1 MDDESTTV
9 SIHTTSGELIN
20 DRTSWEISKQ
30 FTDLSII
37 SNGLQWFSVGVSEIS
52 GITTTQLS
60 DNAIT
65 SEKIADGSITGS
77 DIQNSAVDTTQ
88 LADNAVTSAKIVD
101 GTITGSDIN
110 NSAIGTTQ
118 LADNAVT
125 SAKIIDGTIT
135 GSDIQNSAVDTTQ
148 LADNAVT
155 SAKIIDGTITGS
167 DIQNSAVDTTQLADN
182 AITSDK
188 ISDATIT
195 SADLADSSILPS
207 KLSGNPGNGNNGSIL
222 ISKGDGTFDWRES
235 GDVFDTTPGVSASLE
250 YSIACKAP
258 FDVEVDNSG
267 NIYVLQSNGY
277 IMVYT
282 ASGEFSYSIGTG
294 EYSNTIGSFKYP
306 FSIDVD
312 NNGKIYV
319 SELNGHRVQVFTADG
334 NYSYSIGTGAAN
346 TSLEGFYSPSGIA
359 IDNNGK
365 IYVSDTRQNSRIMV
379 FTASG
384 SYDYS
389 INAPIRWSNDLFVDN
404 NGNIYLS
411 DDNNCVHVFASG
423 SYSYSFGSAG
433 NSPGE
438 FTTPHDVALD
448 SNGNIYV
455 SEKNNHRVQVFT
467 ASGDYDY
474 SITHNDL
481 MLPQGICVHNSKI
494 YIVSASKNKIL
505 VFNPPSPTY
514 HSVESAYIGIGTAT
528 PTETLEVDGNIKIN
542 KDLILSTGSS
552 SVSQTVLKT
561 MSQSEARTINLPD
574 ASGIVVVTDDGNV
587 SIPDG
592 AVTASK
598 LAGNPGNGT
607 AGETL
612 ISKGDGTFDWG
623 QSDTGGA
630 FVTNQESGGSGI
642 RDLTISSGVDANFSA
657 FNVAVDSND
666 RIYVADKKNNRI
678 QVFTSSGAY
687 DYSIG
692 TGSSGSNQ
700 GQFYNPTS
708 VALDSNDNI
717 YVADQENHRIQV
729 FTAQGVYNYSIGT
742 GSSGCG
748 QGQFFAPNDVTVDSS
763 GKIYVADNGN
773 NRIQVFTASGSYDY
787 SIGKSDCTSG
797 TNIGEFDNPYGL
809 YVDSNGKIYVAENS
823 NHRIQVFTASG
834 AFDYSIGTGSL
845 DDSPEATAFPT
856 DVVVNNNGDI
866 IVSEYFYK
874 RIKVFKASGA
884 YSYSF
889 STIHE
894 KSYGSYGLS
903 LDSNGKVISAE
914 NFFLG
919 PFDDFYSVSRYV
931 LSSSDIPTHTVQTG
945 NVGIGTTSPTEKLE
959 VDGNIKINNNLIL
972 STGTSSDS
980 QTVLKAMTQSEA
992 RTITLPDTSGIV
1004 VVTDDGNISI
1014 PDGSVTA
1021 SKLAGNPGNGTA
1033 GETLVSKGDGTF
1045 DWGQSGLVTS
1055 QGSSAGF
1062 DYSLV
1067 SDAVSFSDEICD
1079 VEIDSSGKIYV
1090 SDSIKHCI
1098 YVFTSTGTFDYSIGN
1113 GPGSASGQFNTP
1125 YGLTVDSNDKIY
1137 VADHGN
1143 NRIQVFTASGNYE
1156 YSIVNIDDPG
1166 DVAVDKNGKIYVTQE
1181 TSFQV
1186 LTASGNFE
1194 YSIGKDTKGT
1204 GQGEFDTAFG
1214 IDVDS
1219 DGKIY
1224 VADVANFRIQ
1234 VFTASG
1240 EYEYSIFHWL
1250 GIENLIFGGYYD
1262 VALDNSGKIYV
1273 SDSFQ
1278 GRFVVYTAEGN
1289 LDYSILVND
1298 TLMNSGIDVD
1308 SNGKV
1313 CLVGVPW
1320 IFSTETESRVSIF
1333 NIPSDTT
1340 HTIENGNVGIG
1351 TSSPTEKLEV
1361 DGNIKINNDLILSTG
1376 SSSVSQT
1383 VLKTMSQSEAR
1394 TITLPDASGIVV
1406 VTDDGNISIPD
1417 GSVTASKLAG
1427 NPGNGTAGETL
1438 VSKGDGTFTWE
1449 TPESTFLTTLASAE
1463 NIAYSIGSNSGS
1475 GSDPGQFNYP
1485 TNVTLDNN
1493 GSIYVTDASNRRIQ
1507 VFTSSGDYSYS
1518 IVTGHGSNGLA
1529 LDSKG
1534 NIYVND
1540 EGNHRV
1546 RVFTAA
1552 GDYSYSIGTGSSG
1565 NAAGQFN
1572 NPSGIAVDSN
1582 DNIYVSDALN
1592 SRIQVFT
1599 AQGNY
1604 SYSFNAGFITS
1615 GITLDSSGN
1624 IYVSDDN
1631 NHCIQ
1636 VFTAQ
1641 GINTNTIGSA
1651 GSGAGQLD
1659 SPFGMDI
1666 DSNGNIYVAEMN
1678 NNRVQVFT
1686 ASGAYSYSI
1695 GQLNRPF
1702 GVATDNSKIYVADK
1716 DNHRIMVYNI
1726 QQTTHTV
1733 STGNVG
1739 IGTASPTEKLEVDGN
1754 IKINNDLILSTG
1766 SSSIS
1771 QTVLKTMSQSV
1782 ARTITL
1788 PDTSGIVVVTDDGT
1802 ISIPDGSVTASKL
1815 AGNPGNGTVGE
1826 TLVSKGDGTF
1836 DWGQSGLVTSQGS
1849 SAGFDYSLVS
1859 DAVSFSDEICDVEID
1874 SSGKIYVS
1882 DSIKHC
1888 IYVFTSTGTF
1898 DYSIGNGPGS
1908 ANGQFYTP
1916 YGLTVDS
1923 NDKIYVADHG
1933 NNRIQVFTASG
1944 DYEYSIVNIDDPGD
1958 VAVDKNGKIYV
1969 TQETSFQ
1976 VLTASGNFDY
1986 SIGKD
1991 TKGTGQG
1998 EFDFAFGI
2006 DVDSDGKIYVADVG
2020 NDRIQVFTAS
2030 GVYDYSIPHWFGL
2043 GFGGYYDVALD
2054 NSGKIYVSDSS
2065 QGRFVV
2071 YTAEGNLDYSILV
2084 NDTLFNTGIDVDNN
2098 GRVYLV
2104 GSPWFFSTE
2113 TESRVSIFNIPS
2125 DTTHTIENGNV
2136 GIGTSSPTET
2146 LEVNGT
2152 VKINNALK
2160 LEPMTSPPTNASEG
2174 TLYYDSDDHKLKVYN
2189 GTDWKECF

>member
-1 MDDESTTV
+1 MLFNILLTVNLYADVMQKTIHFQGFLTDSNDVAVMDNVYTMTFSLWDNSDNENPIAKKLWEETQQISVSRGIYSTNLGETSPFPYTLNFSQQYYLGVQVGDESIMKINGSLIPIVSTWHAFRSDTAGGRNVKTINANYLLDKTDDIILTTGTIMINLRSAADIPEKWYTIKKMDDESTTV
-9 SIHTTSGELIN
+9 SIHTSSGELIN

-60 DNAIT
+60 
-65 SEKIADGSITGS
+65 
-77 DIQNSAVDTTQ
+77 
-88 LADNAVTSAKIVD
+88 
-101 GTITGSDIN
+101 
-110 NSAIGTTQ
+110 
-118 LADNAVT
+118 
-125 SAKIIDGTIT
+125 
-135 GSDIQNSAVDTTQ
+135 
-148 LADNAVT
+148 DNAVT

-195 SADLADSSILPS
+195 SADLADSSILPT

-235 GDVFDTTPGVSASLE
+235 GGVFDTTPGVSASLE
-250 YSIACKAP
+250 YSIACTAP
-258 FDVEVDNSG
+258 FDVAVDNSG
-267 NIYVLQSNGY
+267 KVYVLQSNGY
-277 IMVYT
+277 IMVYK

-306 FSIDVD
+306 FSVDVD

-334 NYSYSIGTGAAN
+334 NYSYSIGTGAVN

-542 KDLILSTGSS
+542 NNLILSTGTSS
-552 SVSQTVLKT
+552 DSQTVLKAMT
-561 MSQSEARTINLPD
+561 QSEARTINLPD
-574 ASGIVVVTDDGNV
+574 TSGIVVVTDDGNV

-607 AGETL
+607 
-612 ISKGDGTFDWG
+612 
-623 QSDTGGA
+623 
-630 FVTNQESGGSGI
+630 V
-642 RDLTISSGVDANFSA
+642 
-657 FNVAVDSND
+657 
-666 RIYVADKKNNRI
+666 
-678 QVFTSSGAY
+678 
-687 DYSIG
+687 
-692 TGSSGSNQ
+692 
-700 GQFYNPTS
+700 
-708 VALDSNDNI
+708 
-717 YVADQENHRIQV
+717 
-729 FTAQGVYNYSIGT
+729 
-742 GSSGCG
+742 
-748 QGQFFAPNDVTVDSS
+748 
-763 GKIYVADNGN
+763 
-773 NRIQVFTASGSYDY
+773 
-787 SIGKSDCTSG
+787 
-797 TNIGEFDNPYGL
+797 
-809 YVDSNGKIYVAENS
+809 
-823 NHRIQVFTASG
+823 
-834 AFDYSIGTGSL
+834 
-845 DDSPEATAFPT
+845 
-856 DVVVNNNGDI
+856 
-866 IVSEYFYK
+866 
-874 RIKVFKASGA
+874 
-884 YSYSF
+884 
-889 STIHE
+889 
-894 KSYGSYGLS
+894 
-903 LDSNGKVISAE
+903 
-914 NFFLG
+914 
-919 PFDDFYSVSRYV
+919 
-931 LSSSDIPTHTVQTG
+931 
-945 NVGIGTTSPTEKLE
+945 
-959 VDGNIKINNNLIL
+959 
-972 STGTSSDS
+972 
-980 QTVLKAMTQSEA
+980 
-992 RTITLPDTSGIV
+992 
-1004 VVTDDGNISI
+1004 
-1014 PDGSVTA
+1014 
-1021 SKLAGNPGNGTA
+1021 
-1033 GETLVSKGDGTF
+1033 
-1045 DWGQSGLVTS
+1045 
-1055 QGSSAGF
+1055 
-1062 DYSLV
+1062 
-1067 SDAVSFSDEICD
+1067 
-1079 VEIDSSGKIYV
+1079 
-1090 SDSIKHCI
+1090 
-1098 YVFTSTGTFDYSIGN
+1098 
-1113 GPGSASGQFNTP
+1113 
-1125 YGLTVDSNDKIY
+1125 
-1137 VADHGN
+1137 
-1143 NRIQVFTASGNYE
+1143 
-1156 YSIVNIDDPG
+1156 
-1166 DVAVDKNGKIYVTQE
+1166 
-1181 TSFQV
+1181 
-1186 LTASGNFE
+1186 
-1194 YSIGKDTKGT
+1194 
-1204 GQGEFDTAFG
+1204 
-1214 IDVDS
+1214 
-1219 DGKIY
+1219 
-1224 VADVANFRIQ
+1224 
-1234 VFTASG
+1234 
-1240 EYEYSIFHWL
+1240 
-1250 GIENLIFGGYYD
+1250 
-1262 VALDNSGKIYV
+1262 
-1273 SDSFQ
+1273 
-1278 GRFVVYTAEGN
+1278 
-1289 LDYSILVND
+1289 
-1298 TLMNSGIDVD
+1298 
-1308 SNGKV
+1308 
-1313 CLVGVPW
+1313 
-1320 IFSTETESRVSIF
+1320 
-1333 NIPSDTT
+1333 
-1340 HTIENGNVGIG
+1340 
-1351 TSSPTEKLEV
+1351 
-1361 DGNIKINNDLILSTG
+1361 
-1376 SSSVSQT
+1376 
-1383 VLKTMSQSEAR
+1383 
-1394 TITLPDASGIVV
+1394 
-1406 VTDDGNISIPD
+1406 
-1417 GSVTASKLAG
+1417 
-1427 NPGNGTAGETL
+1427 GETL

-1624 IYVSDDN
+1624 IYVSDNN

-1641 GINTNTIGSA
+1641 GINKNTIGSA
-1651 GSGAGQLD
+1651 GSGTGQLD
-1659 SPFGMDI
+1659 FPFGMDI
-1666 DSNGNIYVAEMN
+1666 DSSGNIYVAEMN

-1686 ASGAYSYSI
+1686 ASGTYSYSI

-1739 IGTASPTEKLEVDGN
+1739 IGTTSPTEKLEVDGN

-1766 SSSIS
+1766 SSSVS
-1771 QTVLKTMSQSV
+1771 QTVLKTMSQSE

-1788 PDTSGIVVVTDDGT
+1788 PDTSGIVVVTDDGN
-1802 ISIPDGSVTASKL
+1802 INIPDGSITASKL
-1815 AGNPGNGTVGE
+1815 ANNPGNGTAGE

-1859 DAVSFSDEICDVEID
+1859 DAVNFSDELYDVELD

-1923 NDKIYVADHG
+1923 NDKIYVADNG

-2020 NDRIQVFTAS
+2020 NYRIQVFTAS

-2160 LEPMTSPPTNASEG
+2160 LEPMSSPPTNASEG

-2189 GTDWKECF
+2189 GTNWQDCF